1 MQLYDE
7 LVELAKICIEQARS
21 THKQDVASELRRMA
35 REYQYRA
42 ATLDDGKLPDIG
54 ED

>member
-1 MQLYDE
+1 LRKSVSNRRD
-7 LVELAKICIEQARS
+7 LR
-21 THKQDVASELRRMA
+21 KQDVASELRRMA